1 MASAARRTLAL
12 LSLLGAAGA
21 LRPCTRATR
30 LSVTRPSHR
39 RSVVRLVDEEESLT
53 DAFANFVKQSKPK
66 KPGEGAPSRT
76 DVRGLPIGKGGT
88 VRDTSL
94 GSFRAALQ
102 NWEVLKDPRNWEAEE
117 FGLVGGLGLIVAA
130 IAFFYFT
137 YVSPAEMVASRA
149 SAPTVS
155 PSAATI
161 SPRVPAAGAGTSTV
175 TLSVSSSHSIS
186 SCATESP
193 GFLNQVATVA
203 SDTMCDTMWL
213 RVVDRRNEAAAA
225 AADKNFRV

>member
-1 MASAARRTLAL
+1 MASAARRALAL
-12 LSLLGAAGA
+12 LSLLGAVGA

-30 LSVTRPSHR
+30 LSAARPSHQR
-39 RSVVRLVDEEESLT
+39 RSVVGLVDEEESLT

-117 FGLVGGLGLIVAA
+117 FGLVGALGLIVAG

-137 YVSPAEMVASRA
+137 YVTPAEMVAPGPSRPVLEREAKLAECKGDVACEEQAIA
-149 SAPTVS
+149 ST
-155 PSAATI
+155 
-161 SPRVPAAGAGTSTV
+161 
-175 TLSVSSSHSIS
+175 
-186 SCATESP
+186 
-193 GFLNQVATVA
+193 
-203 SDTMCDTMWL
+203 
-213 RVVDRRNEAAAA
+213 AAAIEKQRQLDGCLDNA
-225 AADKNFRV
+225 FGGDEKRMCQMKYGGKSVLGFF

>member
-1 MASAARRTLAL
+1 M
-12 LSLLGAAGA
+12 
-21 LRPCTRATR
+21 
-30 LSVTRPSHR
+30 
-39 RSVVRLVDEEESLT
+39 VRLVDEEESLT

-137 YVSPAEMVASRA
+137 YVSPAEMVAPGPSRA
-149 SAPTVS
+149 VLEREAKLAECKGDV
-155 PSAATI
+155 ACEEQAI
-161 SPRVPAAGAGTSTV
+161 AST
-175 TLSVSSSHSIS
+175 
-186 SCATESP
+186 
-193 GFLNQVATVA
+193 
-203 SDTMCDTMWL
+203 
-213 RVVDRRNEAAAA
+213 AAAIEKQRQLDGCLDNA
-225 AADKNFRV
+225 FGGDEKRMCQMKYGGKSVLGFF